1 MPHLSPKPRCTIL
14 GALAAALLAIPAGA
28 ETMPQ
33 EPPPQETQLSL
44 ALLFDESA
52 NGATVEAVAWRPQ
65 RPLPAGPR
73 SAAGEL
79 LGVWDDESGKA
90 WWVFRTD
97 GSKSLLVRPDDL
109 GLARVGEAR
118 SVAWGGDGAGL
129 LFALP
134 DGAVLFDVATRSV
147 RRLVEGEAD
156 DPRLS
161 PDGRRLAFARHGD
174 LYVRELE
181 SGETRRLTEDG
192 EPGVVLNGTTDW
204 VYWEEIWD
212 RKSQGTWWSGDS
224 RRLAYY
230 HFDDAR
236 VPVYPLVD
244 TRPVHPAL
252 ELQRY
257 PKAGDPL
264 PLVELR
270 IFDLESGRTVR
281 LQTGDD
287 PEAYLARVHWRADG
301 AQVAVERLNRG
312 QDQLDLLLCSAQD
325 GSCRTLATQR
335 EKTWVNVANAFTFL
349 SDGRFLWSSEESG
362 WCQLYLHQAD
372 GGGRRQLTPDG
383 WTLAS
388 LDAVDEPA
396 GTFVYTAYSTGTLG
410 AAERHLFRGRLDG
423 GEPERLTEEK
433 GWHQAL
439 VSPSSPH
446 WLHTWS
452 SSHEE
457 QRQVLGHL
465 DRPGFGRPLPSRP
478 PSYDLAKLPQWEFL
492 TIPGPGGVELPAQ
505 LMKPLGFDPERRYP
519 VLMYHYGGPA
529 SQVVD
534 DFWHAERRRYLWQ
547 RFMAERGYVV
557 FSVDNEA
564 SRFFG
569 KRGAEKLYR
578 RFGEVEMR
586 AQLAGV
592 EYLKAQPWVDAG
604 RIGLWG
610 WSGGGTHTLYC
621 LFKNPGVWKAGVSG
635 APVTDWHT
643 YDAVWTERYFDL
655 PSDNEEGYEASS
667 PLTYAEGLADALLL
681 IHGTGDNNVHLQN
694 TLNLADALVKAGKRF
709 EMALY
714 PNARHSLET
723 FEGYGQRHL
732 FERITEFFDR
742 HLREE

>member
-1 MPHLSPKPRCTIL
+1 MPHLSPKSRSTIL
-14 GALAAALLAIPAGA
+14 GALAAVFLTTAGVA
-28 ETMPQ
+28 ETMP
-33 EPPPQETQLSL
+33 PKAQLTIE
-44 ALLFDESA
+44 LLFDDDA
-52 NGATVEAVAWRPQ
+52 QGATVEAVAWRPG
-65 RPLPAGPR
+65 RPS

-79 LGVWDDESGKA
+79 LGLWDDESGKA
-90 WWVFRTD
+90 WWIFRTD
-97 GSKSLLVRPDDL
+97 GSKSLLLRPEDL
-109 GLARVGEAR
+109 GLMSVVDAKT
-118 SVAWGGDGAGL
+118 VAWSADGTGL
-129 LFALP
+129 LFALS
-134 DGAVLFDVATRSV
+134 DGAVLFDVATKAV

-161 PDGRRLAFARHGD
+161 PDGRRLAFARYGD
-174 LYVRELE
+174 LYVLELE
-181 SGETRRLTEDG
+181 SGETRRLTDDG
-192 EPGVVLNGTTDW
+192 EPGIVINGTTDW
-204 VYWEEIWD
+204 VYWEEVWD
-212 RKSQGTWWSGDS
+212 RTSEGTWWSGDS

-230 HFDDAR
+230 HFDDAG

-252 ELQRY
+252 ERQRY

-264 PLVELR
+264 PLVEVR
-270 IFDLESGRTVR
+270 IFDFETGETVR
-281 LQTGDD
+281 LQTGD
-287 PEAYLARVHWRADG
+287 PESYLARVHWRGDG
-301 AQVAVERLNRG
+301 EQVAVERLNRE
-312 QDQLDLLLCSAQD
+312 QDELDLLLCSVED
-325 GSCRTLATQR
+325 GSCRILASQR
-335 EKTWVNVANAFTFL
+335 EKTWVNVSNEFTFL
-349 SDGRFLWSSEESG
+349 GDGRFLWSSEESG
-362 WCQLYLHQAD
+362 WRQLYLHEAD
-372 GGGRRQLTPDG
+372 GGGRRRLTPDG

-388 LDAVDEPA
+388 LNAVDERS
-396 GTFVYTAYSTGTLG
+396 GTFVYTAFSTGTLG

-423 GEPERLTEEK
+423 GEPVRLTEEK
-433 GWHQAL
+433 GWHEAL

-446 WLHTWS
+446 WLHAWS
-452 SSHEE
+452 SSG
-457 QRQVLGHL
+457 QTRRQVLGHL
-465 DRPGFGRPLPSRP
+465 DRPGFVRPLPSRP
-478 PSYDLAKLPQWEFL
+478 PSYDVAKLPQWELL
-492 TIPGPGGVELPAQ
+492 TIPGPDGAELPAQ

-534 DFWHAERRRYLWQ
+534 DAWHAQRRRHLWQ
-547 RFMAERGYVV
+547 RFMAERGYVI

-592 EYLKAQPWVDAG
+592 EYLKAQPWVDKG

-621 LFKNPGVWKAGVSG
+621 LFKSPGVWKAGFSG
-635 APVTDWHT
+635 APVTDWHY

-655 PSDNEEGYEASS
+655 PRDNEAGYEASS
-667 PLTYAEGLADALLL
+667 PLTYVEGLQDALLL
-681 IHGTGDNNVHLQN
+681 IHGAADNNVHPQN
-694 TLNLADALVKAGKRF
+694 TLNLVDALVKAGKRF

-723 FEGYGQRHL
+723 FEGYGQRHV

-742 HLREE
+742 HLKEE